1 MKHFFFLLNRFN
13 ITMWFILKFLAFSL
27 NINLYGFLVVVDQV
41 DELLDKYMDS
51 YDIVLVKEE
60 SLEVANSILQKIL
73 YK

>member
-1 MKHFFFLLNRFN
+1 
-13 ITMWFILKFLAFSL
+13 MWFILKFLAFSL

>member
-1 MKHFFFLLNRFN
+1 MVFF
-13 ITMWFILKFLAFSL
+13 
-27 NINLYGFLVVVDQV
+27 VVDQV

-73 YK
+73 YKWAFFQKTRHLPWVQLMQELLMCSSHGDFYL